1 MIDGHWGSFEDNW
14 SCSSA
19 AVAAAA
25 SGVASGLGERTLM
38 AEIDE
43 AKLVMPCST
52 GDRLCTV
59 NGATGAKK
67 LRVVEQRPQTG
78 IHQRNNLGVGRTRL
92 LAGGEFD
99 RRVRVTVGCKLG
111 GVDRRIRSPGTRTP
125 VGALVVTASRRIV
138 VSTSVAGDQIPSTG
152 RIRANR
158 ALVGLFAG
166 MGALVGTQMVTA
178 RK

>member
-19 AVAAAA
+19 AAAAAA

-59 NGATGAKK
+59 NGATGVKK
-67 LRVVEQRPQTG
+67 LYAASG
-78 IHQRNNLGVGRTRL
+78 GGRIRL
-92 LAGGEFD
+92 LAGGGFD
-99 RRVRVTVGCKLG
+99 RRIRVTVGCKLG
-111 GVDRRIRSPGTRTP
+111 GVDRRIRSPGTRTS

-138 VSTSVAGDQIPSTG
+138 VSTSMAGDQIPSTG

-158 ALVGLFAG
+158 ALVGLLAG
-166 MGALVGTQMVTA
+166 MRALVGTQMVTA